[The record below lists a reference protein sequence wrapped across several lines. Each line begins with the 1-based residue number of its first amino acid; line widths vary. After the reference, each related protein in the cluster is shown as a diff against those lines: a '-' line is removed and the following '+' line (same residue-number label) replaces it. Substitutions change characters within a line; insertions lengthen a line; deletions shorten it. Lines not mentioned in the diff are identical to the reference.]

1 MATALDIGPLSWVK
15 GEIDLALDLTKAELI
30 AYATHPED
38 TFLKKAFASLH
49 QAHGALAIVG
59 LDGVTEFSRAI
70 EQLLQVVNDKK
81 VADASAAVRV
91 IQEGIAALSLYLDEL
106 MAGGAH
112 QSLKLFPDYRALVV
126 QQGLPE
132 PAPSELF
139 FPDLTQRPPR
149 REREPEPLTGEP
161 LALRLRAARMGFER
175 GLLKWIKGDAKG
187 ISEMKASL
195 TLIELTR
202 TTPAARAYWWVSLGV
217 LDALGAGGLP
227 EVVEARRFLLRLASQ
242 IKKLV
247 EGVPEVPAPFL
258 REALYLAATANNGHA
273 ALAVVQ
279 AAYRLDSL
287 IPTAPVTVGRRD
299 EHIRRLRELVAAARQ
314 DWVQLCGG
322 AIAALLPFHEHVT
335 WLADEAAATHEF
347 SYVQL
352 TAAICEQ
359 ADLLRRNPMRHNDTL
374 AVEMT
379 SVLHLAESALDHF
392 SLLGDDFAGQV
403 NVVVA
408 RLSKAASGEMLE
420 VPDTALV
427 DAIPQRAPG
436 RLLLE
441 SVANEIHINLG
452 AIEQILDSFF
462 RDSARKDRLNELQA
476 PLKQV
481 EDALVALDETRAI
494 EVLDECAATFEQF
507 AEPDFIPQREDF
519 DRVAQKLL
527 SIGFFVSQLAL
538 GPANPES
545 FFGTATES
553 IATEDSAQTATEKHA
568 SVDADADAG
577 APSDAEADALD
588 AELRNIFTE
597 EARDILVTFSTHLP
611 RLHAVPDDK
620 ECLVI
625 LRRGFHTL
633 KGSGRMVGLHDL
645 GEAAW
650 SVEQVMNRWLDEA
663 RAVTPDLL
671 AMLDRAVTVFQQWVT
686 PLGLS
691 AGVPQ
696 EVSDL
701 LQRCAALGGATQESL
716 LGGVPPEPTFVAPV
730 RPMAPGGGVPETITG
745 PEFSGASLPPAP
757 LSPAEIAQTVEPVAE
772 ITAQTAVPAATE
784 SAEVFAFPELPPVRV
799 GTVEVSPALYSLY
812 LNEARGY
819 SAMLQAQL
827 GQEAVP
833 RPEVIRAAHTLASI
847 SAATGFLPIHHLAHA
862 LENALMRFEQLAI
875 PPSDTQRFVFA
886 RCAGALAGMLG
897 AVAERRMPG
906 EEGALAATLN
916 AMMPIPKAQD
926 APAEASAAAQ
936 VMDEQ
941 QAHRHIPQNE
951 EEIDSHLLAVFLD
964 ESTDLV
970 REIGEHLRAWRAV
983 PEDVDVTHALARALH
998 TLKGSARMAGAMA
1011 CGELLHTMETR
1022 IEDAL
1027 IKKHVSPDI
1036 IDGLEIS
1043 LDHAASLLDGLRH
1056 DGLARAAGFTPDSSS
1071 DTREQAILV
1080 NGEVAAPS
1088 AVPPA
1093 GILANGNQPVL
1104 RVRADLVDQWVNDA
1118 GEISIA
1124 RTRIESELRELKAT
1138 LLDLTESVLR
1148 LRGQLREVEIQAESQ
1163 MQSQQALAAD
1173 HAQRFDPLEFDR
1185 FTRFQEVTRMM
1196 AESVNDVATVQHNL
1210 LLNLD
1215 HANAA
1220 LMAQAR
1226 LNRDLSQHLMR
1237 ARMMPFDSLAER
1249 LHRVVRQAAKDADTR
1264 VNLDILNG
1272 QTEMD
1277 RSVLEKMAGPIEHLL
1292 RNSIAHGIEAKAQRL
1307 AVGKPEIGQITL
1319 TLVQESNDV
1328 VISLADDGAGIDYA
1342 RIQQQAVAQ
1351 GLLSSEAGSEA
1362 IDEAK
1367 LSALIFHPGFS
1378 TASEVTTLS
1387 GRGVGLGVVKNE
1399 TATLGGRIDVRSIVG
1414 KGTTFLLTLPQ
1425 TMAVTQVVMVV
1436 MGNRHYAIPSAMV
1449 EQVNELKPG
1458 AIAAIREAKGNEWQ
1472 GAHYPWHYLPQLLGE
1487 RHAVPVAAQRTWL
1500 LQIKSGTGRI
1510 ALEVDGL
1517 VGNQEIV
1524 VKPIGPQLA
1533 RIPWLIGA
1541 TVLAD
1546 GEVVLLV
1553 NPVVLLAEAAE
1564 HSMDI
1569 ADIKEDA
1576 PAQPEGALVMVVD
1589 DSLTVRKVT
1598 SRLLDRQG
1606 YRVVTAKDGVDA
1618 LEQLR
1623 EILPDV
1629 MLIDIEMP
1637 RMDGFDLSQTIRADA
1652 RLAGIPLI
1660 AITSRTA
1667 DKHRQHALDV
1677 GINHYLGKPYNE
1689 DQLLA
1694 LIAGYC
1700 DQKTMYTGTSL

>member
-15 GEIDLALDLTKAELI
+15 GEIDLALDLARTELV
-30 AYATHPED
+30 AYAAHPED
-38 TFLKKAFASLH
+38 ALLKKAFASLH

-70 EQLLQVVNDKK
+70 EELLQAVSDKK
-81 VADASAAVRV
+81 VADTPAAVQV
-91 IQEGIAALSLYLDEL
+91 IQENIAALSLYLDEL

-112 QSLKLFPDYRALVV
+112 QSLKLFPGYRALVI

-132 PAPSELF
+132 PAPSEFF

-149 REREPEPLTGEP
+149 REREPEPLTAEL

-217 LDALGAGGLP
+217 LDALGADGLP
-227 EVVEARRFLLRLASQ
+227 DVVEARRFLLRLASQ

-279 AAYRLDSL
+279 AAYRLESL

-299 EHIRRLRELVAAARQ
+299 DHIRRLRELVAAARQ
-314 DWVQLCGG
+314 DWAQLCGG

-352 TAAICEQ
+352 TAAIREQ
-359 ADLLRRNPMRHNDTL
+359 ADLLRRNPMRHNDAL
-374 AVEMT
+374 AIEMT

-392 SLLGDDFAGQV
+392 ALLGADFAEQV

-408 RLSKAASGEMLE
+408 RLAKAASGEMLE
-420 VPDTALV
+420 VPGIALV

-452 AIEQILDSFF
+452 AIEQVLDNFF

-476 PLKQV
+476 PLQQV
-481 EDALVALDETRAI
+481 KDALVALDETRAI
-494 EVLDECAATFEQF
+494 EVLGECAATFEQF
-507 AEPDFIPQREDF
+507 ARPDFVPQREDF

-553 IATEDSAQTATEKHA
+553 IATEDSAQTATENQA
-568 SVDADADAG
+568 PNVAQSG
-577 APSDAEADALD
+577 ALSDAEVDALD
-588 AELRNIFTE
+588 AELRNIFIE
-597 EARDILVTFSTHLP
+597 EARDILATFSTDLP
-611 RLHAVPDDK
+611 RLHDVPEDK
-620 ECLVI
+620 ECLVN

-645 GEAAW
+645 GETAW
-650 SVEQVMNRWLDEA
+650 AVEQVMNRWLDEA

-671 AMLDRAVTVFQQWVT
+671 AMLDYAVGVFQQWVT
-686 PLGLS
+686 PQGLS
-691 AGVPQ
+691 AGAPQ
-696 EVSDL
+696 GVSEL
-701 LQRCAALGGATQESL
+701 LQRCTALGGVTRESV
-716 LGGVPPEPTFVAPV
+716 LGGVSPAPTFVAPV
-730 RPMAPGGGVPETITG
+730 SSVRPMAPGIDVPEKITESAS
-745 PEFSGASLPPAP
+745 PAVSLPPA
-757 LSPAEIAQTVEPVAE
+757 EIAEPIAE
-772 ITAQTAVPAATE
+772 ITAQTALPAAAE
-784 SAEVFAFPELPPVRV
+784 SAEVLAFPELPPVRV
-799 GTVEVSPALYSLY
+799 GTIEVSPALYSLY

-819 SAMLQAQL
+819 SATLQAQL

-862 LENALMRFEQLAI
+862 LENALMRFEQLAT

-916 AMMPIPKAQD
+916 AMTPMPKAQD
-926 APAEASAAAQ
+926 VPGTEPSAAGQ
-936 VMDEQ
+936 TSSTQ
-941 QAHRHIPQNE
+941 QADRYSPQNE
-951 EEIDSHLLAVFLD
+951 EEIDSHLLAIFLD

-970 REIGEHLRAWRAV
+970 REIGEHLRAWRAAPDEV
-983 PEDVDVTHALARALH
+983 AVTHALARALH

-1011 CGELLHTMETR
+1011 CGDLLHSMETR

-1036 IDGLEIS
+1036 IDGLEVS
-1043 LDHAASLLDGLRH
+1043 LDHAASLLDSLRH
-1056 DGLARAAGFTPDSSS
+1056 DGLAKAADFSS
-1071 DTREQAILV
+1071 DTHEQAAVFNEEALEPTVVPQATLV
-1080 NGEVAAPS
+1080 AT
-1088 AVPPA
+1088 
-1093 GILANGNQPVL
+1093 GNQSVL

-1124 RTRIESELRELKAT
+1124 RTRIESELRELKST

-1173 HAQRFDPLEFDR
+1173 NAQRFDPLEFDR

-1249 LHRVVRQAAKDADTR
+1249 LHRVVRQAAKDVDKR

-1292 RNSIAHGIEAKAQRL
+1292 RNGIAHGIEAKAQRL
-1307 AVGKPEIGQITL
+1307 AAGKPEIGQITL
-1319 TLVQESNDV
+1319 TLAQDGNDI

-1342 RIQQQAVAQ
+1342 RIQQQAIAQ
-1351 GLLSSEAGSEA
+1351 GLLFSEAGNAA

-1399 TATLGGRIDVRSIVG
+1399 TATLGGRIDVRSSVG

-1425 TMAVTQVVMVV
+1425 TMAVTQVVMVI

-1449 EQVNELKPG
+1449 EQVNELKSD
-1458 AIAAIREAKGNEWQ
+1458 AIATIREAHGNEWQ
-1472 GAHYPWHYLPQLLGE
+1472 GAHYPWYYLPQLLGE
-1487 RHAVPVAAQRTWL
+1487 RHAMPVAAQRTWL
-1500 LQIKSGTGRI
+1500 LQIKSGTGRV

-1546 GEVVLLV
+1546 GEVVLLI

-1564 HSMDI
+1564 HPIDL
-1569 ADIKEDA
+1569 AGLKEES
-1576 PAQPEGALVMVVD
+1576 PPPPKGALVMVVD

-1623 EILPDV
+1623 EIVPDV

-1637 RMDGFDLSQTIRADA
+1637 RMDGFDLSQNIRADA

-1667 DKHRQHALDV
+1667 DKHHQHALKV

-1700 DQKTMYTGTSL
+1700 AQKTTHAGTSL

>member
-30 AYATHPED
+30 AYVAHPED

-49 QAHGALAIVG
+49 QAHGALAVVG
-59 LDGVTEFSRAI
+59 LDGVTEFSQAI
-70 EQLLQVVNDKK
+70 EQLLQAVNDKK
-81 VADASAAVRV
+81 VADASAAVQV

-106 MAGGAH
+106 MAGGAN
-112 QSLKLFPDYRALVV
+112 QSLKLFPEYRALVV

-149 REREPEPLTGEP
+149 REREPESLTGES

-202 TTPAARAYWWVSLGV
+202 TTPAERAYWWVSLGV
-217 LDALGAGGLP
+217 LDALGAEGLP
-227 EVVEARRFLLRLASQ
+227 EVVEARRFLLRLGSQ

-247 EGVPEVPAPFL
+247 EGAPEVPAPFL

-279 AAYRLDSL
+279 AAYRLESL

-335 WLADEAAATHEF
+335 WLADEAEATHEF

-352 TAAICEQ
+352 TAAIREQ

-379 SVLHLAESALDHF
+379 SALHLAESALDHF
-392 SLLGDDFAGQV
+392 SLLGDDFAEQV

-408 RLSKAASGEMLE
+408 RLAKAASGEMLE
-420 VPDTALV
+420 LPDTALV

-462 RDSARKDRLNELQA
+462 RDSAQKDRLNELQA

-481 EDALVALDETRAI
+481 KDALLALDETRAI

-545 FFGTATES
+545 FFGTATAS
-553 IATEDSAQTATEKHA
+553 IATEDSARTATEKHA
-568 SVDADADAG
+568 SVDADAG
-577 APSDAEADALD
+577 APADAEADALD

-611 RLHAVPDDK
+611 RLHAAPDDK
-620 ECLVI
+620 ECLGI

-645 GEAAW
+645 GEVAW

-671 AMLDRAVTVFQQWVT
+671 AMLDLAVTVFQQWVT

-701 LQRCAALGGATQESL
+701 LQRCAALGVATQESL
-716 LGGVPPEPTFVAPV
+716 LGGVSPAPTFIAPV
-730 RPMAPGGGVPETITG
+730 RPMAPDGSVPETITG
-745 PEFSGASLPPAP
+745 PEFSEASLPLAP
-757 LSPAEIAQTVEPVAE
+757 LSPVEIAQTE
-772 ITAQTAVPAATE
+772 IAQTDVPAVTE
-784 SAEVFAFPELPPVRV
+784 SAEVLAFPELPPVRV

-812 LNEARGY
+812 LDEARGY
-819 SAMLQAQL
+819 SATLQAQL

-897 AVAERRMPG
+897 AVGERRMPG

-916 AMMPIPKAQD
+916 AMMPTPNAQD
-926 APAEASAAAQ
+926 APAEGSAAAQ
-936 VMDEQ
+936 VMDGQ
-941 QAHRHIPQNE
+941 PAHQHIPQSE

-970 REIGEHLRAWRAV
+970 REIGEHLRAWRAA
-983 PEDVDVTHALARALH
+983 PDDVDVTHALARALH

-1056 DGLARAAGFTPDSSS
+1056 DGLARAAGFTPDFSS
-1071 DTREQAILV
+1071 DVREQAILV
-1080 NGEVAAPS
+1080 NGEAAAPS
-1088 AVPPA
+1088 AVPPT
-1093 GILANGNQPVL
+1093 GTLANGNQSVL

-1124 RTRIESELRELKAT
+1124 RTRIESELRDLKAT

-1163 MQSQQALAAD
+1163 MQSQQALASD

-1249 LHRVVRQAAKDADTR
+1249 LHRVVRQAAKDADKR

-1351 GLLSSEAGSEA
+1351 GLLSSEAGNEA

-1399 TATLGGRIDVRSIVG
+1399 TAMLGGRIDVRSIAG

-1425 TMAVTQVVMVV
+1425 TMAVTQVVMVA

-1449 EQVNELKPG
+1449 EQVNELKPD

-1487 RHAVPVAAQRTWL
+1487 RHAVPVAAPRTWL

-1546 GEVVLLV
+1546 GEIVWLV
-1553 NPVVLLAEAAE
+1553 NPVVLLAQAAE
-1564 HSMDI
+1564 HAMDI
-1569 ADIKEDA
+1569 ADITEDA

-1598 SRLLDRQG
+1598 SRLLGRQG

-1623 EILPDV
+1623 DILPDV

-1700 DQKTMYTGTSL
+1700 DQKTIYTGASL

>member
-15 GEIDLALDLTKAELI
+15 GEIDLALDLARTELT

-38 TFLKKAFASLH
+38 AFLTKASASLH
-49 QAHGALAIVG
+49 QVHGALAIVG
-59 LDGVTEFSRAI
+59 LNGVTEFSLAV
-70 EQLLQVVNDKK
+70 EQLLLAVIEEK
-81 VADASAAVRV
+81 VADVSAAVLV
-91 IQEGIAALSLYLDEL
+91 IQEGIAALRLYLDEL

-112 QSLKLFPDYRALVV
+112 QSLKLLPSYRALVV
-126 QQGLPE
+126 QRGLPE
-132 PAPSELF
+132 PGPSELF

-149 REREPEPLTGEP
+149 RESEPEPLTGEA
-161 LALRLRAARMGFER
+161 LALRLRAARIDFER
-175 GLLKWIKGDAKG
+175 GLLKWIKADAKG

-217 LDALGAGGLP
+217 LDALGADGLP
-227 EVVEARRFLLRLASQ
+227 DVVEARRFLLRLASQ

-247 EGVPEVPAPFL
+247 DGVPEVPAPFL
-258 REALYLAATANNGHA
+258 REALYLAATAKQGHA
-273 ALAVVQ
+273 ALAVVR
-279 AAYRLDSL
+279 AAYRLESL
-287 IPTAPVTVGRRD
+287 IPAAPVTVGRRD

-314 DWVQLCGG
+314 DWVQLCDGT
-322 AIAALLPFHEHVT
+322 IAALVSFHEHAK

-359 ADLLRRNPMRHNDTL
+359 ADLLRRNPMRHTEAL
-374 AVEMT
+374 AMEMT

-392 SLLGDDFAGQV
+392 SLLGDDFAQQV
-403 NVVVA
+403 NVAVA
-408 RLSKAASGEMLE
+408 RLSKVASGE
-420 VPDTALV
+420 ALV
-427 DAIPQRAPG
+427 APEASLIDAVPQRAPG

-441 SVANEIHINLG
+441 SVANEIHVNLG
-452 AIEQILDSFF
+452 AIEQVLDGFF
-462 RDSARKDRLNELQA
+462 RDPSRKDRLNELQT

-481 EDALVALDETRAI
+481 KDALVTLDETRAI
-494 EVLDECAATFEQF
+494 AVLDECVATFEQF
-507 AEPDFIPQREDF
+507 AQPNFIPQREDF

-538 GPANPES
+538 GPASPES
-545 FFGTATES
+545 FFGTAIEGV
-553 IATEDSAQTATEKHA
+553 ATEDSAQTATENY
-568 SVDADADAG
+568 
-577 APSDAEADALD
+577 APSAPPDAEADALD

-597 EARDILVTFSTHLP
+597 EARDILGTFSAHLP
-611 RLHAVPDDK
+611 HLHAAPDDK
-620 ECLVI
+620 DSLVI

-663 RAVTPDLL
+663 RVVTPDLL
-671 AMLDRAVTVFQQWVT
+671 AMLDHAVNVFQQWVT
-686 PLGLS
+686 LQGLRQGTPPGLS
-691 AGVPQ
+691 
-696 EVSDL
+696 EL
-701 LQRCAALGGATQESL
+701 LQCCAALSGGLPA
-716 LGGVPPEPTFVAPV
+716 PTFAAPISPV
-730 RPMAPGGGVPETITG
+730 GPISPTVPVVDVPEKITELES
-745 PEFSGASLPPAP
+745 PAAAELLVETAEAPSLP
-757 LSPAEIAQTVEPVAE
+757 
-772 ITAQTAVPAATE
+772 ATE

-799 GTVEVSPALYSLY
+799 GTVDVSPALYSLY
-812 LNEARGY
+812 LDEARGY
-819 SAMLQAQL
+819 SATLQAQL
-827 GQEAVP
+827 GQETVP
-833 RPEVIRAAHTLASI
+833 RQEVIRAAHTLASI

-862 LENALMRFEQLAI
+862 LENALMRFEQLATL
-875 PPSDTQRFVFA
+875 PSDTQRFVFA

-916 AMMPIPKAQD
+916 AMMPMPKAQD
-926 APAEASAAAQ
+926 ALAAEPSALAHGLNEQPAYPRI
-936 VMDEQ
+936 Q
-941 QAHRHIPQNE
+941 QSE
-951 EEIDSHLLAVFLD
+951 EEIDSHLLAIFLD

-970 REIGEHLRAWRAV
+970 REIGEHLRAWRAA
-983 PEDVDVTHALARALH
+983 PGDVDVTQALARALH
-998 TLKGSARMAGAMA
+998 TLKGSARMAGAMT
-1011 CGELLHTMETR
+1011 CGDLLHSMETR

-1036 IDGLEIS
+1036 IDGLEVS

-1056 DGLARAAGFTPDSSS
+1056 DGLAKTADFTSDFSSNAS
-1071 DTREQAILV
+1071 GQATVLNEEVTAPSGVSQAIP
-1080 NGEVAAPS
+1080 VAT
-1088 AVPPA
+1088 
-1093 GILANGNQPVL
+1093 GNQSVL

-1124 RTRIESELRELKAT
+1124 RTRIEGELRELKAT

-1173 HAQRFDPLEFDR
+1173 HAQLFDPLEFDR

-1210 LLNLD
+1210 LLNLN

-1249 LHRVVRQAAKDADTR
+1249 LHRVVRQAAKDADKR
-1264 VNLDILNG
+1264 VNLDIHNG
-1272 QTEMD
+1272 QIEMN

-1292 RNSIAHGIEAKAQRL
+1292 RNSIAHGIEAKAQRV
-1307 AVGKPEIGQITL
+1307 AAGKPEIGQITL
-1319 TLVQESNDV
+1319 TLAQEGNDI
-1328 VISLADDGAGIDYA
+1328 VISLADDGAGLDYS
-1342 RIQQQAVAQ
+1342 RIRQQAVAQ
-1351 GLLSSEAGSEA
+1351 GLLSSEAGSA
-1362 IDEAK
+1362 ATDEAR

-1378 TASEVTTLS
+1378 TASEVTALS

-1399 TATLGGRIDVRSIVG
+1399 TTTLGGRIDVRSTVG
-1414 KGTTFLLTLPQ
+1414 EGTTFLLTLPQ
-1425 TMAVTQVVMVV
+1425 TMAVAQVVVV
-1436 MGNRHYAIPSAMV
+1436 NMGDRHYAIPSAMV
-1449 EQVNELKPG
+1449 EQVNELKPD
-1458 AIAAIREAKGNEWQ
+1458 AIAAIRQAGGNEWQ

-1487 RHAVPVAAQRTWL
+1487 RHAAPVSAQRTWL

-1517 VGNQEIV
+1517 LGNQEIV

-1553 NPVVLLAEAAE
+1553 NPVVLLARAAE
-1564 HSMDI
+1564 HPIDI
-1569 ADIKEDA
+1569 AGIKEDA

-1606 YRVVTAKDGVDA
+1606 YRVLTAKDGVDA

-1623 EILPDV
+1623 EALPDV
-1629 MLIDIEMP
+1629 MLLDIEMP
-1637 RMDGFDLSQTIRADA
+1637 RMDGFDLSRNIRADA

-1700 DQKTMYTGTSL
+1700 DQKTTHTGTRS

>member
-15 GEIDLALDLTKAELI
+15 GEIDLALDLTKTNLS
-30 AYATHPED
+30 AYAEHPED
-38 TFLKKAFASLH
+38 ALLKKASASLH

-59 LDGVTEFSRAI
+59 LEGVTEFSQAI
-70 EQLLQVVNDKK
+70 EQLLHAVNDKK
-81 VADASAAVRV
+81 VADTSAAVQV
-91 IQEGIAALSLYLDEL
+91 IQEGIDALSLYLDEL

-112 QSLKLFPDYRALVV
+112 QSLKLFPVYRALIM

-161 LALRLRAARMGFER
+161 LALRLRAARLGFER

-202 TTPAARAYWWVSLGV
+202 TTPAARAYWWISLGV
-217 LDALGAGGLP
+217 LDALGADGLP
-227 EVVEARRFLLRLASQ
+227 DLVQARRFLLRLASQ

-247 EGVPEVPAPFL
+247 EGAPEVPAPFL

-279 AAYRLDSL
+279 AAYRLESL
-287 IPTAPVTVGRRD
+287 IPTAPVTVGRRE
-299 EHIRRLRELVAAARQ
+299 EHIRRLRELVAAAQQ
-314 DWVQLCGG
+314 DWAELCDG

-335 WLADEAAATHEF
+335 WLADEATATHEF

-352 TAAICEQ
+352 TTAIREQ
-359 ADLLRRNPMRHNDTL
+359 TDLLRRNPMRHNEAL
-374 AVEMT
+374 AIEMT
-379 SVLHLAESALDHF
+379 RALHLAESALDHF
-392 SLLGDDFAGQV
+392 ALLGADFAEQV
-403 NVVVA
+403 NVAVA
-408 RLSKAASGEMLE
+408 RLAKAASGEMLE
-420 VPDTALV
+420 VPDDALV

-441 SVANEIHINLG
+441 SVANEIHTNLN
-452 AIEQILDSFF
+452 AIEQVLDSFF
-462 RDSARKDRLNELQA
+462 RDPAQKDRLSELQA
-476 PLKQV
+476 PLQQV
-481 EDALVALDETRAI
+481 KEALVALDEARAI
-494 EVLDECAATFEQF
+494 EVLDECAAALEQF
-507 AEPDFIPQREDF
+507 AKPGFTPQRDDF

-545 FFGTATES
+545 FFGAATENV
-553 IATEDSAQTATEKHA
+553 ALDGAQTDTEKQA
-568 SVDADADAG
+568 SSDSG
-577 APSDAEADALD
+577 APSDAEVDALD
-588 AELRNIFTE
+588 AELRNIFIE
-597 EARDILVTFSTHLP
+597 EARDILATFSGDLP
-611 RLHAVPDDK
+611 RLHATPEDK
-620 ECLVI
+620 ECLVV

-633 KGSGRMVGLHDL
+633 KGSSRMVGLHDL
-645 GEAAW
+645 GETSW
-650 SVEQVMNRWLDEA
+650 VVEQVMNRWLDEA

-671 AMLDRAVTVFQQWVT
+671 AMLDHAVTVFQQWIT
-686 PLGLS
+686 PQGLS

-696 EVSDL
+696 GVSEL
-701 LQRCAALGGATQESL
+701 LQRCAALGGKASESL
-716 LGGVPPEPTFVAPV
+716 LGGVSPAPTFAAPV
-730 RPMAPGGGVPETITG
+730 SPVHPMAPDVDVPEKVTQDT
-745 PEFSGASLPPAP
+745 PSAESLT
-757 LSPAEIAQTVEPVAE
+757 PAETAEPIAD
-772 ITAQTAVPAATE
+772 ITAQSALPAATE
-784 SAEVFAFPELPPVRV
+784 SAEVLAFPELPPVRV

-812 LNEARGY
+812 LNEAGGY
-819 SAMLQAQL
+819 STTLQAQL
-827 GQEAVP
+827 GQETVP

-862 LENALMRFEQLAI
+862 LENALMRFEQLAT
-875 PPSDTQRFVFA
+875 PPNDKQRFVFA

-906 EEGALAATLN
+906 EEGALAATLS
-916 AMMPIPKAQD
+916 AMTPVPKAQD
-926 APAEASAAAQ
+926 VPDTEPAAAQ
-936 VMDEQ
+936 RLSTQHTDQ
-941 QAHRHIPQNE
+941 HIAHNE

-970 REIGEHLRAWRAV
+970 REIGERLRVWRAS
-983 PEDVDVTHALARALH
+983 PDDVDVAHALARALH

-1022 IEDAL
+1022 IEEAL

-1036 IDGLEIS
+1036 IDGLEVS
-1043 LDHAASLLDGLRH
+1043 LDQAASLLDSLRH
-1056 DGLARAAGFTPDSSS
+1056 DGLSKTAGFSS
-1071 DTREQAILV
+1071 DFSSDAREQAGVLNEEATPPSV
-1080 NGEVAAPS
+1080 VSPAAI
-1088 AVPPA
+1088 V
-1093 GILANGNQPVL
+1093 ANGNQPVL

-1138 LLDLTESVLR
+1138 LLDLTESVSR

-1173 HAQRFDPLEFDR
+1173 DAQRFDPLEFDR

-1220 LMAQAR
+1220 LMGQAR

-1249 LHRVVRQAAKDADTR
+1249 LHRVVRQAAKDVDKR

-1307 AVGKPEIGQITL
+1307 AAGKPEIGQITL
-1319 TLVQESNDV
+1319 KLTQDGNDI
-1328 VISLADDGAGIDYA
+1328 VISLTDDGAGLDYA
-1342 RIQQQAVAQ
+1342 RIQQQAIAQ
-1351 GLLSSEAGSEA
+1351 GLLPEESSSALV
-1362 IDEAK
+1362 DETK

-1378 TASEVTTLS
+1378 TASEVTTLY
-1387 GRGVGLGVVKNE
+1387 GRGIGLGVVKNE
-1399 TATLGGRIDVRSIVG
+1399 TATLGGRIDVRSSVG

-1425 TMAVTQVVMVV
+1425 TMAVTQVVMVT
-1436 MGNRHYAIPSAMV
+1436 MGSRHYAIPSAMV
-1449 EQVNELKPG
+1449 EQVNELKPD
-1458 AIAAIREAKGNEWQ
+1458 AIAAVRETQGNEWQ
-1472 GAHYPWHYLPQLLGE
+1472 GAHYPWRYLPQLLGE
-1487 RHAVPVAAQRTWL
+1487 HHAAPAAAQRAWL

-1546 GEVVLLV
+1546 GEVVLLI
-1553 NPVVLLAEAAE
+1553 NPVLLLAEAAK
-1564 HSMDI
+1564 HPVDL
-1569 ADIKEDA
+1569 AGLKEDTSA
-1576 PAQPEGALVMVVD
+1576 SPKGALIMVVD

-1606 YRVVTAKDGVDA
+1606 YRVVTAKDGIDA

-1637 RMDGFDLSQTIRADA
+1637 RMDGFDLSQNIRADA

-1667 DKHRQHALDV
+1667 DKHRQHALEV

-1700 DQKTMYTGTSL
+1700 AQKNTA

>member
-30 AYATHPED
+30 AYAAHPDD
-38 TFLKKAFASLH
+38 TLLKKAYASLH

-59 LDGVTEFSRAI
+59 LDGVTEFSQAI
-70 EQLLQVVNDKK
+70 EQLLQAVNDKK
-81 VADASAAVRV
+81 VADAPAAVRV
-91 IQEGIAALSLYLDEL
+91 TQEGIAALSLYLDEL

-112 QSLKLFPDYRALVV
+112 QSLKLFPEYRALVV

-149 REREPEPLTGEP
+149 REREPESLTGES
-161 LALRLRAARMGFER
+161 LALRLRAARLGFER
-175 GLLKWIKGDAKG
+175 GVLKWIKGDAKG

-202 TTPAARAYWWVSLGV
+202 TTPAERAYWWVSLGV
-217 LDALGAGGLP
+217 LDALGAEGLP
-227 EVVEARRFLLRLASQ
+227 EVVEVRRFLLRLASQ

-279 AAYRLDSL
+279 AAYRLESL
-287 IPTAPVTVGRRD
+287 IPTAPVTIGRRD
-299 EHIRRLRELVAAARQ
+299 EHIRRLRELVAAAQQ
-314 DWVQLCGG
+314 DWVQLCDG

-352 TAAICEQ
+352 TAEIREQ
-359 ADLLRRNPMRHNDTL
+359 VDLLRRNPMRHNDTL
-374 AVEMT
+374 ALEMT
-379 SVLHLAESALDHF
+379 SALHLAESALDHF
-392 SLLGDDFAGQV
+392 SLLGDDFAEQV

-408 RLSKAASGEMLE
+408 RLAKAASGEMLE
-420 VPDTALV
+420 LPDTALV

-462 RDSARKDRLNELQA
+462 RDSAQKDRLNELQA

-481 EDALVALDETRAI
+481 KDALVALDETRAI

-545 FFGTATES
+545 FFGTATAS
-553 IATEDSAQTATEKHA
+553 IATGDGAQTATEKHA
-568 SVDADADAG
+568 LVDADTG
-577 APSDAEADALD
+577 APADAEADALD
-588 AELRNIFTE
+588 AELRNIFTD
-597 EARDILVTFSTHLP
+597 EARDILVTFSKHLP
-611 RLHAVPDDK
+611 HLHAAPDDK

-645 GEAAW
+645 GEVAW
-650 SVEQVMNRWLDEA
+650 SVEQVMNRWLDDA

-701 LQRCAALGGATQESL
+701 LQRCAALGAATQESL
-716 LGGVPPEPTFVAPV
+716 LGGVSPAPTFIAPV
-730 RPMAPGGGVPETITG
+730 RPLAPLP
-745 PEFSGASLPPAP
+745 PLPPA
-757 LSPAEIAQTVEPVAE
+757 EVAQTVEPVAE
-772 ITAQTAVPAATE
+772 ITAQTDVPAATE
-784 SAEVFAFPELPPVRV
+784 SAEVLAFPELPPVRV

-819 SAMLQAQL
+819 SATLQAQL

-862 LENALMRFEQLAI
+862 LENALMRFEQLAT

-916 AMMPIPKAQD
+916 AMMPTPKAQD

-941 QAHRHIPQNE
+941 PAHRHISQNE

-970 REIGEHLRAWRAV
+970 REIGEHLRAWRAA
-983 PEDVDVTHALARALH
+983 PDDVDVTHALARALH

-1056 DGLARAAGFTPDSSS
+1056 DGLARAAGFTPDFSS
-1071 DTREQAILV
+1071 DAREQALLI
-1080 NGEVAAPS
+1080 NGEAAAPS
-1088 AVPPA
+1088 AVPPT
-1093 GILANGNQPVL
+1093 GTLANGNQSVL

-1124 RTRIESELRELKAT
+1124 RTRIESELRDLKAT

-1173 HAQRFDPLEFDR
+1173 NAQRFDPLEFDR

-1249 LHRVVRQAAKDADTR
+1249 LHRVVRQAAKDADKR
-1264 VNLDILNG
+1264 VNLDIING

-1292 RNSIAHGIEAKAQRL
+1292 RNSIAHGIETKAQRL

-1342 RIQQQAVAQ
+1342 RIQQQAVTQ
-1351 GLLSSEAGSEA
+1351 GLLSSEAGNEA

-1449 EQVNELKPG
+1449 EQVNELKPD

-1487 RHAVPVAAQRTWL
+1487 RYAVPVVAPRTWL

-1546 GEVVLLV
+1546 GEIVWLV
-1553 NPVVLLAEAAE
+1553 NPVVLLTEAAE

-1569 ADIKEDA
+1569 ADITEDA

-1623 EILPDV
+1623 DILPDV

-1667 DKHRQHALDV
+1667 DKHRQHALEV

-1700 DQKTMYTGTSL
+1700 DQKTMHTGTSL

>member
-15 GEIDLALDLTKAELI
+15 GEIELALDLTKTELI

-38 TFLKKAFASLH
+38 ALLKKAFASLH

-70 EQLLQVVNDKK
+70 EELLQAVSDKK
-81 VADASAAVRV
+81 VADTPAAVRV
-91 IQEGIAALSLYLDEL
+91 IQESIAALSLYLDEL

-112 QSLKLFPDYRALVV
+112 QSLKLFPGYCALFV

-149 REREPEPLTGEP
+149 REREPEPLTAEL

-217 LDALGAGGLP
+217 LDALGADGLP
-227 EVVEARRFLLRLASQ
+227 DVVEARRFLLRLASQ

-279 AAYRLDSL
+279 AAYRLESL

-314 DWVQLCGG
+314 DWAQLCGG

-359 ADLLRRNPMRHNDTL
+359 ADLLRRNPMRHNDAL
-374 AVEMT
+374 AIEMT

-392 SLLGDDFAGQV
+392 ALLGADFAEQV

-408 RLSKAASGEMLE
+408 RLVKAASGDMLE

-452 AIEQILDSFF
+452 VIEQALDSFF

-476 PLKQV
+476 PLQHIK
-481 EDALVALDETRAI
+481 DALVALDETRAI
-494 EVLDECAATFEQF
+494 AVFDECAATFEQF
-507 AEPDFIPQREDF
+507 ARPDFIPQREDF

-545 FFGTATES
+545 FFGAATES
-553 IATEDSAQTATEKHA
+553 IVTEDSAQTATENQA
-568 SVDADADAG
+568 PDVAQSG
-577 APSDAEADALD
+577 ALSDAEVDALD
-588 AELRNIFTE
+588 AELRHIFTE
-597 EARDILVTFSTHLP
+597 EARDILVTFSTYLP
-611 RLHAVPDDK
+611 HLHATPDDK

-645 GEAAW
+645 GETAW
-650 SVEQVMNRWLDEA
+650 AVEQMMNRWLDET

-671 AMLDRAVTVFQQWVT
+671 AMLDCAVNVFQQWIT
-686 PLGLS
+686 PQGLS
-691 AGVPQ
+691 AGAPQ
-696 EVSDL
+696 GVSEL
-701 LQRCAALGGATQESL
+701 LQRCTALGGAAQESL
-716 LGGVPPEPTFVAPV
+716 LGGVPPAPTFAAPISPI
-730 RPMAPGGGVPETITG
+730 RPMAPGIDVPEKIT
-745 PEFSGASLPPAP
+745 EAASSAVSLPPAEA
-757 LSPAEIAQTVEPVAE
+757 AEPMAA
-772 ITAQTAVPAATE
+772 ITAQTALPAATE

-799 GTVEVSPALYSLY
+799 GTIDVSPALYSLY

-819 SAMLQAQL
+819 SATLQAQL
-827 GQEAVP
+827 GQETVP
-833 RPEVIRAAHTLASI
+833 RSEVIRAAHTLASI

-862 LENALMRFEQLAI
+862 LENALMRFEQLAT

-916 AMMPIPKAQD
+916 AMTPMPKAQD
-926 APAEASAAAQ
+926 ATGTEPSAVAQ
-936 VMDEQ
+936 VLSEPQ
-941 QAHRHIPQNE
+941 THLQAQRSE
-951 EEIDSHLLAVFLD
+951 EEIDSHLLAIFLD
-964 ESTDLV
+964 ESTDLM
-970 REIGEHLRAWRAV
+970 REIGEHLRAWRAA
-983 PEDVDVTHALARALH
+983 PGDVDVTHALARALH

-1011 CGELLHTMETR
+1011 CGDLLHTMETR

-1036 IDGLEIS
+1036 IDGLEVS

-1056 DGLARAAGFTPDSSS
+1056 DGLAKVADFTSDFSS
-1071 DTREQAILV
+1071 DVSGQAAVFNEEATAPFGVPQAALV
-1080 NGEVAAPS
+1080 
-1088 AVPPA
+1088 
-1093 GILANGNQPVL
+1093 ANGNQSVL

-1249 LHRVVRQAAKDADTR
+1249 LHRVVRQAAKDADKR

-1272 QTEMD
+1272 QIEMD

-1292 RNSIAHGIEAKAQRL
+1292 RNSIAHGIETKAQRV
-1307 AVGKPEIGQITL
+1307 AAGKPEIGQITL
-1319 TLVQESNDV
+1319 TLAQEGNDI
-1328 VISLADDGAGIDYA
+1328 VIRLADDGAGIDYA
-1342 RIQQQAVAQ
+1342 RIQQQAIAQ
-1351 GLLSSEAGSEA
+1351 GLLPSETGNAA

-1399 TATLGGRIDVRSIVG
+1399 TATLGGRIDVRSTVG

-1425 TMAVTQVVMVV
+1425 TMAVTQVVVV
-1436 MGNRHYAIPSAMV
+1436 AMGDRHYAIPSVMV
-1449 EQVNELKPG
+1449 EQVNELKPDV
-1458 AIAAIREAKGNEWQ
+1458 IAAIRQASGNEWQ
-1472 GAHYPWHYLPQLLGE
+1472 GAHYPWHYLPQLLGD

-1546 GEVVLLV
+1546 GEVALLV
-1553 NPVVLLAEAAE
+1553 NPIVLLAQAAE
-1564 HSMDI
+1564 HPIDI

-1576 PAQPEGALVMVVD
+1576 LAHPEEALIMVVD

-1598 SRLLDRQG
+1598 SRLLARQG

-1618 LEQLR
+1618 LEQLS
-1623 EILPDV
+1623 EVMPDV

-1637 RMDGFDLSQTIRADA
+1637 RMDGFDLSRNIRADA
-1652 RLAGIPLI
+1652 RLSGIPLI

-1667 DKHRQHALDV
+1667 DKHRQHGLDV

-1700 DQKTMYTGTSL
+1700 AQKTMHTGTLS

>member
-1 MATALDIGPLSWVK
+1 MAMALDIGPLSWVK
-15 GEIDLALDLTKAELI
+15 GEIDLALDLTKTELA
-30 AYATHPED
+30 AYVTHPED
-38 TFLKKAFASLH
+38 SLLKKAFASLH

-59 LDGVTEFSRAI
+59 LDGITEFSRAI
-70 EQLLQVVNDKK
+70 EQLLQAVNDQK
-81 VADASAAVRV
+81 VADPSAAVRV
-91 IQEGIAALSLYLDEL
+91 IQEGIAVLSLYLDEL

-112 QSLKLFPDYRALVV
+112 QSLKLFPGYRALVM

-132 PAPSELF
+132 PAPSEFF

-175 GLLKWIKGDAKG
+175 GLLKWIKNDAKG
-187 ISEMKASL
+187 VSEMKASL

-202 TTPAARAYWWVSLGV
+202 TTPASRAYWWVSLGV
-217 LDALGAGGLP
+217 LDALGAEGLP
-227 EVVEARRFLLRLASQ
+227 DVVEARHFLLRLASQ

-247 EGVPEVPAPFL
+247 EGVNEVPAPFL
-258 REALYLAATANNGHA
+258 REALYLAATATKGHA

-279 AAYRLDSL
+279 AAYRLESL
-287 IPTAPVTVGRRD
+287 IPAAPITVGRRD
-299 EHIRRLRELVAAARQ
+299 EHIHRLRELVAAAQQ
-314 DWVQLCGG
+314 DWAQLCDG
-322 AIAALLPFHEHVT
+322 AIAGLLPFHEHVT

-359 ADLLRRNPMRHNDTL
+359 ADLLRRNPMRHNDVL
-374 AVEMT
+374 AMEMT
-379 SVLHLAESALDHF
+379 SALRLAESALDHF
-392 SLLGDDFAGQV
+392 SLLGNDFAEQV

-408 RLSKAASGEMLE
+408 RLSKAASGEVLE
-420 VPDTALV
+420 APDTALV

-441 SVANEIHINLG
+441 SVANEIHFNLG
-452 AIEQILDSFF
+452 VIEQVLDSFF
-462 RDSARKDRLNELQA
+462 RDPARKDQLNELQT

-481 EDALVALDETRAI
+481 KDALVALDETRAI
-494 EVLDECAATFEQF
+494 AVLDECAATFEQF
-507 AEPDFIPQREDF
+507 ARPDFIPPREDF

-527 SIGFFVSQLAL
+527 SIGFFVGQLAV

-545 FFGTATES
+545 FFGTATEDVG
-553 IATEDSAQTATEKHA
+553 TEDSAKTTPE
-568 SVDADADAG
+568 SYV
-577 APSDAEADALD
+577 PSDAEADALD

-597 EARDILVTFSTHLP
+597 EAREILVTFSTYLP
-611 RLHAVPDDK
+611 QLHAAPDDK

-633 KGSGRMVGLHDL
+633 KGSGRMVGLHNL

-671 AMLDRAVTVFQQWVT
+671 AMLDEAVNVFQQWINSQ
-686 PLGLS
+686 GLNAS
-691 AGVPQ
+691 APQGVS
-696 EVSDL
+696 EL
-701 LQRCAALGGATQESL
+701 LQRCAVLGEVAQESVL
-716 LGGVPPEPTFVAPV
+716 DSVSPAPTFAVPAS
-730 RPMAPGGGVPETITG
+730 PMAPSADISEKNAEPV
-745 PEFSGASLPPAP
+745 SSMVSLP
-757 LSPAEIAQTVEPVAE
+757 SAETAEPIAE
-772 ITAQTAVPAATE
+772 ITAQTALPRAAE

-799 GTVEVSPALYSLY
+799 GTIDVSPALYSLY

-819 SAMLQAQL
+819 SATLQAQL
-827 GQEAVP
+827 GQETVP

-847 SAATGFLPIHHLAHA
+847 SAATGFLPVHHLAHA

-906 EEGALAATLN
+906 EESALAATLN
-916 AMMPIPKAQD
+916 AMTPTLKGQD
-926 APAEASAAAQ
+926 APGTEPSAIAQ
-936 VMDEQ
+936 VMNEPQ
-941 QAHRHIPQNE
+941 THPQAQRSE
-951 EEIDSHLLAVFLD
+951 EEIDSHLLAIFLD
-964 ESTDLV
+964 ESTDLM
-970 REIGEHLRAWRAV
+970 REIGEHLRAWRAA
-983 PEDVDVTHALARALH
+983 PGDVDVTHALARALH

-1011 CGELLHTMETR
+1011 CGDLLHTMETR

-1036 IDGLEIS
+1036 IDGLEVS

-1056 DGLARAAGFTPDSSS
+1056 DGLAKAADFTSDFSS
-1071 DTREQAILV
+1071 DDSGQAAVL
-1080 NGEVAAPS
+1080 NEEVMAPFGVPQAAL
-1088 AVPPA
+1088 A
-1093 GILANGNQPVL
+1093 ANGNQSVL

-1124 RTRIESELRELKAT
+1124 RTRIESELREIKAT

-1163 MQSQQALAAD
+1163 MQSQQALAAE

-1220 LMAQAR
+1220 LTAQAR

-1249 LHRVVRQAAKDADTR
+1249 LHRVVRQSAKDADKR

-1272 QTEMD
+1272 QIEMD

-1292 RNSIAHGIEAKAQRL
+1292 RNSIAHGIETKAQRV
-1307 AVGKPEIGQITL
+1307 AAGKPEIGQITL
-1319 TLVQESNDV
+1319 TLAQEGNDI
-1328 VISLADDGAGIDYA
+1328 VISLADDGTGMDYA
-1342 RIQQQAVAQ
+1342 RIQQQAIAQ
-1351 GLLSSEAGSEA
+1351 GLLPSETGNAA

-1378 TASEVTTLS
+1378 TASKVTTLS

-1399 TATLGGRIDVRSIVG
+1399 TATLGGRIDVRSTFG

-1425 TMAVTQVVMVV
+1425 TMAVTQVVVV
-1436 MGNRHYAIPSAMV
+1436 AMGDRHYAIPSVMV
-1449 EQVNELKPG
+1449 EQVNELKPD
-1458 AIAAIREAKGNEWQ
+1458 AISAIREAKGNQWQ

-1487 RHAVPVAAQRTWL
+1487 RHAVPVAAKRTWI
-1500 LQIKSGTGRI
+1500 LQIKSGMGRI

-1517 VGNQEIV
+1517 VGNHEIV

-1546 GEVVLLV
+1546 GEVALLV
-1553 NPVVLLAEAAE
+1553 NPIVLLAQAAE
-1564 HSMDI
+1564 HPIDI

-1576 PAQPEGALVMVVD
+1576 PAQPEGALIMVVD
-1589 DSLTVRKVT
+1589 DSLTMRKIT
-1598 SRLLDRQG
+1598 SRFLDRQG

-1637 RMDGFDLSQTIRADA
+1637 RMDGFDLSRNIRADA

-1667 DKHRQHALDV
+1667 DKHRQHGLDV

-1700 DQKTMYTGTSL
+1700 DQKSTDTGIRS

>member
-15 GEIDLALDLTKAELI
+15 SEIDLALDLTKTNLT
-30 AYATHPED
+30 AYAAHPED
-38 TFLKKAFASLH
+38 AVLKKASASFH

-59 LDGVTEFSRAI
+59 LEGVTEFSRAI
-70 EQLLQVVNDKK
+70 EQLLHAVNDHKLK
-81 VADASAAVRV
+81 DTSVAVQV
-91 IQEGIAALSLYLDEL
+91 IQEGIAALSGYLDAL

-112 QSLKLFPDYRALVV
+112 QSLKLFPEYRALVM

-132 PAPSELF
+132 PTPSELF

-149 REREPEPLTGEP
+149 REREPESLTGEP
-161 LALRLRAARMGFER
+161 LVLRLRAARMGFER

-187 ISEMKASL
+187 VSEMKASL

-202 TTPAARAYWWVSLGV
+202 TTPSARAYWWVSLGV
-217 LDALGAGGLP
+217 LDALGADGLP
-227 EVVEARRFLLRLASQ
+227 DEVEARRFLLRLASQ

-247 EGVPEVPAPFL
+247 EGASEVPAPFL
-258 REALYLAATANNGHA
+258 REALYLAAIANNGHA

-279 AAYRLDSL
+279 AAYRLERL
-287 IPTAPVTVGRRD
+287 IPSVPVTVGRRD
-299 EHIRRLRELVAAARQ
+299 EHIRRLRELVAAAQQ
-314 DWVQLCGG
+314 DWAQLGDG
-322 AIAALLPFHEHVT
+322 TIAALLPFHEHVT
-335 WLADEAAATHEF
+335 WLAEEAALTHEF

-359 ADLLRRNPMRHNDTL
+359 TNLLRRNPMRHNDVL
-374 AVEMT
+374 ATEMT
-379 SVLHLAESALDHF
+379 NALHLAESALDHF
-392 SLLGDDFAGQV
+392 ALLGGDFAEQV
-403 NVVVA
+403 NVVIA
-408 RLSKAASGEMLE
+408 RLAKAASGEVLE
-420 VPDTALV
+420 ISDVALV
-427 DAIPQRAPG
+427 DAVPQRAPG

-441 SVANEIHINLG
+441 SVANEIHVNLG
-452 AIEQILDSFF
+452 AVEQILDGFF
-462 RDSARKDRLNELQA
+462 RNSARKDRLSDLHGPLQ
-476 PLKQV
+476 QV
-481 EDALVALDETRAI
+481 KDALVALDEIRAVG
-494 EVLDECAATFEQF
+494 VLDECAATFEQF
-507 AEPDFIPQREDF
+507 AKPEFIPQREDF

-538 GPANPES
+538 GPADPES
-545 FFGTATES
+545 FFGAATGD
-553 IATEDSAQTATEKHA
+553 IATEDSAQTVTENQA
-568 SVDADADAG
+568 SSGVQPGEPA
-577 APSDAEADALD
+577 DAEADALD

-597 EARDILVTFSTHLP
+597 EARDILATFSTELP
-611 RLHAVPDDK
+611 RLHARPDDK
-620 ECLVI
+620 ECLTT

-650 SVEQVMNRWLDEA
+650 VVEQAMNRSLDEA
-663 RAVTPDLL
+663 HAVTPDFL
-671 AMLDRAVTVFQQWVT
+671 AMLDCAVTVFQQWIT
-686 PLGLS
+686 LQGLS
-691 AGVPQ
+691 AGVPPG
-696 EVSDL
+696 VSEL
-701 LQRCAALGGATQESL
+701 LQRCAALGVAAQESG
-716 LGGVPPEPTFVAPV
+716 LGGVSPAPTFAAP
-730 RPMAPGGGVPETITG
+730 
-745 PEFSGASLPPAP
+745 LPPA
-757 LSPAEIAQTVEPVAE
+757 EVVEPIAE
-772 ITAQTAVPAATE
+772 VTAPAVLPAAAE
-784 SAEVFAFPELPPVRV
+784 SAEVLAFPELPAVRV

-812 LNEARGY
+812 LNEADGY
-819 SAMLQAQL
+819 LATLQAQL
-827 GQEAVP
+827 GQEIVP
-833 RPEVIRAAHTLASI
+833 RPEVIRSAHTLASI

-862 LENALMRFEQLAI
+862 LENALMRFEQLAT

-906 EEGALAATLN
+906 EEGALTATLN
-916 AMMPIPKAQD
+916 AMTPVPIAQD
-926 APAEASAAAQ
+926 VSGAEPLVAQ
-936 VMDEQ
+936 GLSTQ
-941 QAHRHIPQNE
+941 QAHQHTPQDE
-951 EEIDSHLLAVFLD
+951 EQIDSHLLAVFLD

-970 REIGEHLRAWRAV
+970 REIGEHLRAWRAAPDEV
-983 PEDVDVTHALARALH
+983 EVTHALARALH

-1027 IKKHVSPDI
+1027 IKKHVTPDI

-1056 DGLARAAGFTPDSSS
+1056 GGLAKAADLLS
-1071 DTREQAILV
+1071 DAHEQAAAALNEEALELTTV
-1080 NGEVAAPS
+1080 PQATLAAPS
-1088 AVPPA
+1088 
-1093 GILANGNQPVL
+1093 NQSVL

-1138 LLDLTESVLR
+1138 LLDLTDSVLR

-1163 MQSQQALAAD
+1163 MQSQQALVAD
-1173 HAQRFDPLEFDR
+1173 NAQRFDPLEFDR

-1249 LHRVVRQAAKDADTR
+1249 LHRVVRQAAKDVDKQ

-1292 RNSIAHGIEAKAQRL
+1292 RNSIAHGIEPTMQRS
-1307 AVGKPEIGQITL
+1307 AAGKPEMGQITL
-1319 TLVQESNDV
+1319 TLAQDGNDI
-1328 VISLADDGAGIDYA
+1328 VISLADDGAGLDYA
-1342 RIQQQAVAQ
+1342 RIQQQAIAQ
-1351 GLLSSEAGSEA
+1351 GLLSSEVGSAA

-1399 TATLGGRIDVRSIVG
+1399 TAMLGGRIDVRSAVG
-1414 KGTTFLLTLPQ
+1414 QGTTFLLTLPQ
-1425 TMAVTQVVMVV
+1425 TMAVTQVVMVT
-1436 MGNRHYAIPSAMV
+1436 MGDRHYAIPSAMV
-1449 EQVNELKPG
+1449 EQVNELKPD
-1458 AIAAIREAKGNEWQ
+1458 AIAAIREAKGNQWQ
-1472 GAHYPWHYLPQLLGE
+1472 GVHYPWHYLTQLLGE

-1500 LQIKSGTGRI
+1500 LQIKSGTGHV

-1546 GEVVLLV
+1546 GEVVLLI

-1564 HSMDI
+1564 HP
-1569 ADIKEDA
+1569 ADLTGMQEEA
-1576 PAQPEGALVMVVD
+1576 SALPESPLIMVVD

-1598 SRLLDRQG
+1598 SRFLDRQG
-1606 YRVVTAKDGVDA
+1606 YRVVTAKDGIDA

-1623 EILPDV
+1623 EMVPDV

-1637 RMDGFDLSQTIRADA
+1637 RMDGFDLSQNIRADA
-1652 RLAGIPLI
+1652 RLAAIPLI

-1667 DKHRQHALDV
+1667 DKHRQHALEV

-1700 DQKTMYTGTSL
+1700 AQKTTHTGISL